1 LQAVKPIWIPVGF
14 TVLYFLVAL
23 LVGPSLDGG
32 LITGTALT
40 FFVAGVFTAGL
51 WVVYGFVR
59 LRTAFPVTKVM
70 ILTGV
75 LCPFVIPAAILA
87 PLWVIGHLVNP

>member
-1 LQAVKPIWIPVGF
+1 LQAVKPVWIPAGF
-14 TVLYFLVAL
+14 TVAYFVVAF

-40 FFVAGVFTAGL
+40 FFIAGVFTAAL

-70 ILTGV
+70 ILTGILGPV
-75 LCPFVIPAAILA
+75 VIPAAILG
-87 PLWVIGHLVNP
+87 PLWLIGHLLNP